1 MRFVGSLAFVLSAAG
16 VAAAPAAAA
25 ITSIEIQRTESF
37 AEGATFGAT
46 GAYVKVV
53 GVARGELDPAAPAN
67 RGIVNLDRAPRNE
80 RGRVDYDVD
89 FYVLRPADPNRGNR
103 KILYEVTNRG
113 RKLLFSW
120 LHDASEASALALND
134 PSRPQ
139 DAGNGFALR
148 LGYTLVW
155 SGWDPDAPAA
165 NGGMRIR
172 VPVATGGGKPIVRTI
187 RDEVV
192 FGTRLPAAAPAGR
205 RARRRRA
212 RERAARRR
220 AVRGV
225 DPHGA
230 ARDRAPA
237 RGHADGRI
245 ALARAQDPKV
255 LGIGFAATRDL
266 VSFLRHNATD
276 RGGTPNP
283 VMLGP
288 DVTGIRAALAIGI
301 SQAGRYLREHVE
313 RGFNRDEAG
322 PRAFD
327 GVLSHLA
334 GAGKMFMN
342 AEFAQPNRTRTQHED
357 HHFPEVAPPFS
368 VLRGHDPDP
377 RLMGVNTSTEH
388 WQKGASLL
396 HADPLGK
403 NDVAPPE
410 GARVYLVA
418 GTH

>member
-46 GAYVKVV
+46 GAYV
-53 GVARGELDPAAPAN
+53 ARGELDPAAPAN

-89 FYVLRPADPNRGNR
+89 FYVLRPADANRGNR

-172 VPVATGGGKPIVRTI
+172 VPVATDGGKPIVRTI
-187 RDEVV
+187 RDEFV
-192 FGTRLPAAAPAGR
+192 FGTRLPAASPTAPLSYEAASLEPASAR
-205 RARRRRA
+205 VTVRAR
-212 RERAARRR
+212 
-220 AVRGV
+220 GSG
-225 DPHGA
+225 P
-230 ARDRAPA
+230 
-237 RGHADGRI
+237 
-245 ALARAQDPKV
+245 
-255 LGIGFAATRDL
+255 
-266 VSFLRHNATD
+266 
-276 RGGTPNP
+276 P
-283 VMLGP
+283 V
-288 DVTGIRAALAIGI
+288 
-301 SQAGRYLREHVE
+301 
-313 RGFNRDEAG
+313 AG
-322 PRAFD
+322 PA
-327 GVLSHLA
+327 A
-334 GAGKMFMN
+334 G
-342 AEFAQPNRTRTQHED
+342 
-357 HHFPEVAPPFS
+357 
-368 VLRGHDPDP
+368 
-377 RLMGVNTSTEH
+377 
-388 WQKGASLL
+388 GAL
-396 HADPLGK
+396 K
-403 NDVAPPE
+403 W
-410 GARVYLVA
+410 
-418 GTH
+418 

>member
-80 RGRVDYDVD
+80 RGRIDYDVD

-165 NGGMRIR
+165 NGGIGTLG
-172 VPVATGGGKPIVRTI
+172 PV
-187 RDEVV
+187 
-192 FGTRLPAAAPAGR
+192 PAGR
-205 RARRRRA
+205 REAVLRPDRDQVRFVTPAAAAPPQPPPPSAHARL
-212 RERAARRR
+212 
-220 AVRGV
+220 
-225 DPHGA
+225 
-230 ARDRAPA
+230 APA
-237 RGHADGRI
+237 RR
-245 ALARAQDPKV
+245 P
-255 LGIGFAATRDL
+255 
-266 VSFLRHNATD
+266 
-276 RGGTPNP
+276 
-283 VMLGP
+283 
-288 DVTGIRAALAIGI
+288 
-301 SQAGRYLREHVE
+301 
-313 RGFNRDEAG
+313 
-322 PRAFD
+322 
-327 GVLSHLA
+327 
-334 GAGKMFMN
+334 
-342 AEFAQPNRTRTQHED
+342 
-357 HHFPEVAPPFS
+357 
-368 VLRGHDPDP
+368 
-377 RLMGVNTSTEH
+377 
-388 WQKGASLL
+388 
-396 HADPLGK
+396 
-403 NDVAPPE
+403 
-410 GARVYLVA
+410 
-418 GTH
+418 